1 MEKRERFEFNAGQRP
16 GAVSSVS
23 ARRGSAASQT
33 AAFDDVRRA
42 GDV

>member
-23 ARRGSAASQT
+23 ARRGE
-33 AAFDDVRRA
+33 RREPYS
-42 GDV
+42 GI